1 MASNTHLPAGSDPP
15 LVIPQPLLW
24 SEVAEFLVPL
34 LDIYGPVDEV
44 QVEVL
49 QLQVLQGILASWKDI
64 ITTMLCVPVSMCE
77 CVCTGDA
84 TRQQYIAM
92 AWE

>member
-1 MASNTHLPAGSDPP
+1 MATNTHHPPRSGPP

-34 LDIYGPVDEV
+34 LDLYGPVDEV

-49 QLQVLQGILASWKDI
+49 QLQVLQGILASWEDI
-64 ITTMLCVPVSMCE
+64 ITTMLCVPMSMCVS
-77 CVCTGDA
+77 VCS
-84 TRQQYIAM
+84 QVM
-92 AWE
+92 